1 MEITFLV
8 LPIIHELQRQEVH
21 WIHWTVNV
29 TDAFYMKTCL
39 QSEVGLAL
47 CGRQS
52 ALSHC
57 SFHSTALA
65 LLKSSDTSLLY

>member
-1 MEITFLV
+1 M
-8 LPIIHELQRQEVH
+8 VH
-21 WIHWTVNV
+21 VV
-29 TDAFYMKTCL
+29 DAFHMKARL
-39 QSEVGLAL
+39 HSEVVLAL